1 MKLSFSTLGCPE
13 WTWAEILAVARDLGF
28 DGIEIRGI
36 MREMFPPRIKI
47 FSDSNIEKTKNE
59 LTGSNL
65 CIPILTSGA
74 YMSDPSQIPLAEF
87 EILAYAQLAQKLGVK
102 YVRIMGENTP
112 GPLTECDIEDLA
124 AEYDKICEMIEPMGV
139 TPLIETN
146 GILASSLKMSQF
158 MQLIKSKNCGVLWD
172 INHTVRYFDETPEF
186 TLRNIGKYIKH
197 VHVKDSVKA
206 DGKIKYMLTGYGD
219 LPIKD
224 AVNRLNDM
232 GYDGYFSYE
241 WVKRWVPELEGS
253 GIAFHTYASYM
264 RSI

>member
-13 WTWAEILAVARDLGF
+13 WTWGEILAVARDLGF

-47 FSDSNIEKTKNE
+47 FNEANIEKTKQE
-59 LTGSNL
+59 LANSKL
-65 CIPILTSGA
+65 EIPILTSGA
-74 YMSDPSQIPLAEF
+74 YMADPSQIPLAEF
-87 EILAYAQLAQKLGVK
+87 EMLAYGQLAEKLGVK
-102 YVRIMGENTP
+102 YIRIMGENTP
-112 GPLTECDIEDLA
+112 GPTGQCDIEDIA
-124 AEYDKICEMIEPMGV
+124 AEYDKICEMLAPMGV

-158 MQLIKSKNCGVLWD
+158 LQNVKSENCGVLWD

-197 VHVKDSVKA
+197 VHVKDSVKKEN
-206 DGKIKYMLTGYGD
+206 GIKYMLMGYGD

-224 AVNRLNDM
+224 AVAQLKNM

-253 GIAFHTYASYM
+253 GIAFHTYSAYM
-264 RSI
+264 RGL